1 MKKAGLNLIL
11 CISILYSEN
20 SYSQDV
26 INPYTDWNNRQISE
40 INYTHPLSISPNLSL
55 NECLPNTMP
64 DYDGEYQIYL
74 SCTPWHKYNIV
85 WDGWAGYDIH
95 NFLWTYKTEV
105 VSFPFAPDCAFSST
119 GCADGGSIRILTVPD
134 DTQFVNSH
142 KQWIYPAPLNFQPY
156 LTNISDPKPFVYDS
170 HNYPI
175 SQPATIVSAPFVRN
189 APILNDRDAYPH
201 TILRHVIELHC
212 GLTPQDPILTSFS
225 FLEDLTRGMM
235 REYPFHATNYYNAS
249 KTTFDLCIAP
259 RIFGQQIDYSGSTNC
274 SAYGF
279 FQLGSNCDNI
289 LNQEGGTIDYTPFDL
304 SSDDV
309 CNSINPTI
317 YPVNISSPSDR
328 FWDSNLYNVP
338 LASNSLIA
346 TSFPLNKLGTGPA
359 GYDVVSGNP
368 GSMCQ
373 RIVNTGLVPI
383 LFFTINNNI
392 SLDYINPIEK
402 VIYNPS
408 EVTIT
413 ASDLHF
419 PHNYKFKTIR
429 ALYPFLQEVQ
439 RDNTTANGGVY
450 ASNELFNVPVTTD
463 LYKENHVS
471 SIYDPTNTDHRFASI
486 YHLANNSK
494 LTIEPCVQIFDA
506 TFEVNSGSEIVFE
519 NDLTNQVN
527 VNRYQLLY
535 NGGEVTKRRDN
546 FLFQAE
552 TENKSILNYEA
563 GDAILAGDHVDP
575 AKAAGEY
582 ILTSQSNSSFVA
594 NNYIDLESG
603 FHAENGSVFTAS
615 IQPVSIPTCTP
626 NPPLRRGLSEQ
637 AIATENKTIQP
648 AISLVSTPNPFVSD
662 CYFIF
667 SIEEQSE
674 VSLSLYNSNG
684 AEIASISN
692 HKILAKGKY
701 NYHFTGENLS
711 SGLYLAK
718 LIVNSKQ
725 KIIKLIKE

>member
-1 MKKAGLNLIL
+1 MKTQFKLTILLYCLIGSL
-11 CISILYSEN
+11 QSQDIVN
-20 SYSQDV
+20 SY
-26 INPYTDWNNRQISE
+26 IDWNNLNQS
-40 INYTHPLSISPNLSL
+40 SIEYNQPTTQYQMQFNS
-55 NECLPNTMP
+55 CYPNTTNP
-64 DYDGEYQIYL
+64 YYNGEYQFYL
-74 SCTPWHKYNIV
+74 SCTPWHDFNII
-85 WDGWAGYDIH
+85 WAGWPSYNTHD
-95 NFLWTYKTEV
+95 FLYTYKTELL
-105 VSFPFAPDCAFSST
+105 SFPFTNDCAFQN
-119 GCADGGSIRILTVPD
+119 GCADNTNIRNLSV
-134 DTQFVNSH
+134 
-142 KQWIYPAPLNFQPY
+142 PLNSQYSNADKVWNYPNSIGQQN
-156 LTNISDPKPFVYDS
+156 LINISQKKSFFFDN
-170 HNYPI
+170 HNVPL
-175 SQPATIVSAPFVRN
+175 SEPAAIVSSSFVRN
-189 APILNDRDAYPH
+189 GTISIDRDVYPH
-201 TILRHVIELHC
+201 SILKHTVEIHC
-212 GLTPQDPILTSFS
+212 DQDIQDPILTSFS
-225 FLEDLTRGMM
+225 FIVDLSRGMM
-235 REYPFHATNYYNAS
+235 REYPFYPTNSTGATMTSYDICFAPMIYNRS
-249 KTTFDLCIAP
+249 T
-259 RIFGQQIDYSGSTNC
+259 DYSATTNC
-274 SAYGF
+274 EYYGF
-279 FQLGSNCDNI
+279 IDPAENCGGYVSNS
-289 LNQEGGTIDYTPFDL
+289 GGTLNYTPFDV
-304 SSDDV
+304 SNDDD
-309 CNSINPTI
+309 CSLFYPAI
-317 YPVNISSPSDR
+317 YPTNITSTSD
-328 FWDSNLYNVP
+328 FYLGQSGGYLNNIP
-338 LASNSLIA
+338 LPPYSLPA
-346 TSFPLNKLGTGPA
+346 FVFPRSQFGETPA
-359 GYDVVSGNP
+359 GYLLNSGI
-368 GSMCQ
+368 MQ
-373 RIVNTGLVPI
+373 RIVSTSSAPVQQY
-383 LFFTINNNI
+383 FINNNI
-392 SLDYINPIEK
+392 NLEYINPIEK

-552 TENKSILNYEA
+552 TENKSIINYEA

-603 FHAENGSVFTAS
+603 FHAENGSVFTAL

-648 AISLVSTPNPFVSD
+648 AINLVSTPNPFVSD

-692 HKILAKGKY
+692 HKILVKGKY

-718 LIVNSKQ
+718 LLVNSKQ

>member
-1 MKKAGLNLIL
+1 MKPS
-11 CISILYSEN
+11 SIFKVSIFIFLSIHTVYG
-20 SYSQDV
+20 QDI
-26 INPYTDWNNRQISE
+26 INPYIDRNNSLQQ
-40 INYTHPLSISPNLSL
+40 SIGYVQPSTQYILDFN
-55 NECLPNTMP
+55 CFPNTGP
-64 DYDGEYQIYL
+64 PYYNGEYQFFL
-74 SCTPWHKYNIV
+74 SCTPWDLDYLS
-85 WDGWAGYDIH
+85 WGGWSGYDVN
-95 NFLWTYKTEV
+95 NFLFTYQTELL
-105 VSFPFAPDCAFSST
+105 SFPFAPDCAFQNGCSSSST
-119 GCADGGSIRILTVPD
+119 SRHLNIPNENQYSHAI
-134 DTQFVNSH
+134 NS
-142 KQWIYPAPLNFQPY
+142 WNYLNSTGQQN
-156 LTNISDPKPFVYDS
+156 LINISDKKAFIYNTAIGEPF
-170 HNYPI
+170 
-175 SQPATIVSAPFVRN
+175 SQPAALASASFIRSAAFDPS
-189 APILNDRDAYPH
+189 RDVYPH
-201 TILRHVIELHC
+201 SILRHTIEMHC
-212 GLTPQDPILTSFS
+212 GILMSDPIITSFS
-225 FLEDLTRGMM
+225 FIVDLTRGMM
-235 REYPFHATNYYNAS
+235 REYPFKSSNSSSAFYREYDICYAPMIYNRS
-249 KTTFDLCIAP
+249 
-259 RIFGQQIDYSGSTNC
+259 GDYSAASNCEYYGYYDPNTNC
-274 SAYGF
+274 GGY
-279 FQLGSNCDNI
+279 
-289 LNQEGGTIDYTPFDL
+289 LNNNGGTIDYTPFDPAVDYYCHL
-304 SSDDV
+304 
-309 CNSINPTI
+309 INPSV
-317 YPVNISSPSDR
+317 YPYDITTTTDPFINGGLQNLPLPS
-328 FWDSNLYNVP
+328 Y
-338 LASNSLIA
+338 SLPA
-346 TSFPLNKLGTGPA
+346 FVFPRNYRGKVPA
-359 GYDVVSGNP
+359 GYDLN
-368 GSMCQ
+368 GSAVE
-373 RIVNTGLVPI
+373 RIVSSSSALVQQY
-383 LFFTINNNI
+383 FINNNI
-392 SLDYINPIEK
+392 NLNDINPIEK

-535 NGGEVTKRRDN
+535 NGGEATKRRDN